1 MNELHKV
8 LNYFADLGYNKRYI
22 YSRNRSR
29 EIADIRFII
38 WRYLYESGWT
48 YMAIAEEFGK
58 DHSTIIH
65 GVKQASTI
73 REITQEYDRL
83 RDTIQTCTYHSIRDD
98 KAMAE

>member
-8 LNYFADLGYNKRYI
+8 LNYFANLGYNRRYI

-29 EIADIRFII
+29 TVADIRFII

-48 YMAIAEEFGK
+48 YTAIAKEFGK

-83 RDTIQTCTYHSIRDD
+83 RNTIQTCSADIARKT
-98 KAMAE
+98 KTLAE